1 MRKECCN
8 VKIWIFNN
16 YNMLPSQG
24 GLNRHY
30 FFALQLQKMGHEPMV
45 FVGSHPHNTSLQLI
59 QGKEQFRLE
68 PAESFPWVYVK
79 TENYEGSRI
88 KRVFSMFQY
97 CRNAKKAA
105 LETARKQG
113 RPDVVLG
120 SSAHP
125 LAAVLAIRL
134 GKKFGCRAIVEVR
147 DLWPESIVAYGI
159 AGPRNPAVLALR
171 RLEKWIYEKAD
182 DVVFTCEGGYD
193 YIVEQGWEGRIPRA
207 KIHYINNGVDLA
219 VFDENRARY
228 TVQDPD
234 LEDPSVFKV
243 VYTGSIR
250 KVNHLGLLLD
260 AAKEVTD
267 PRVKFLIWGD
277 GDQRAALEQR
287 VREEEI
293 SNVVFKGKVEKKYIP
308 SIVSRAD
315 INLIHG
321 GDQGKELFR
330 FGISPN
336 KMFDCFAAGRPIL
349 MDLPAKYNPVEQFQA
364 GICLSSVSE
373 IPAAIRQIQVLSP
386 QAYESLCGNARKAA
400 ARFDF
405 RVLTQELM
413 EILEKRG

>member
-1 MRKECCN
+1 MD
-8 VKIWIFNN
+8 IWLIN
-16 YNMLPSQG
+16 
-24 GLNRHY
+24 HY
-30 FFALQLQKMGHEPMV
+30 AVPPKYYPLARQTCFARYLMAMGHTV
-45 FVGSHPHNTSLQLI
+45 TIFAASTVHNSNMNLITDGAPWRDEVVDGVHYVYIRCMDYQGNGLKRIYNICEFAWKLPGVCRKFPRPDAIVATSMPPTSCAMGIHL
-59 QGKEQFRLE
+59 
-68 PAESFPWVYVK
+68 
-79 TENYEGSRI
+79 
-88 KRVFSMFQY
+88 
-97 CRNAKKAA
+97 
-105 LETARKQG
+105 ARKY
-113 RPDVVLG
+113 
-120 SSAHP
+120 
-125 LAAVLAIRL
+125 
-134 GKKFGCRAIVEVR
+134 GCRGVAEIAISGR
-147 DLWPESIVAYGI
+147 SPLWPMGSPDPGI
-159 AGPRNPAVLALR
+159 PRCWPFGGWR
-171 RLEKWIYEKAD
+171 SGSDEKAD

-207 KIHYINNGVDLA
+207 KIHYINNGVDWQSLMRTG
-219 VFDENRARY
+219 RAIRCR
-228 TVQDPD
+228 TRTWRI
-234 LEDPSVFKV
+234 PSVFKV

>member
-1 MRKECCN
+1 MHYVYIRCMDYQGNGLKR
-8 VKIWIFNN
+8 I
-16 YNMLPSQG
+16 YNICEFAWKLPGVCRISSPD
-24 GLNRHY
+24 
-30 FFALQLQKMGHEPMV
+30 PM
-45 FVGSHPHNTSLQLI
+45 P
-59 QGKEQFRLE
+59 
-68 PAESFPWVYVK
+68 
-79 TENYEGSRI
+79 
-88 KRVFSMFQY
+88 
-97 CRNAKKAA
+97 
-105 LETARKQG
+105 
-113 RPDVVLG
+113 
-120 SSAHP
+120 
-125 LAAVLAIRL
+125 
-134 GKKFGCRAIVEVR
+134 
-147 DLWPESIVAYGI
+147 LWPPLCPPRPVPWGFIWPGNTAAGAWRRSQISGRESIVAYGI

>member
-1 MRKECCN
+1 M
-8 VKIWIFNN
+8 KIWIFNN
-16 YNMLPSQG
+16 YNELPSQG

-30 FFALQLQKMGHEPMV
+30 FFARQLQKLGHEPVV
-45 FVGSHPHNTSLQLI
+45 FVGSHPHNTHLQMI
-59 QGKEQFRLE
+59 EGKESFRME
-68 PAESFPWVYVK
+68 PSEPFPWVYVK
-79 TENYEGSRI
+79 TVNYEGSKL

-97 CRNAKKAA
+97 YHHAKKAA
-105 LETARKQG
+105 LALAKQSG
-113 RPDVVLG
+113 APDAVLG

-134 GKKFGCRAIVEVR
+134 GKRFGCKSIAEVR

-193 YIVEQGWEGRIPRA
+193 YIVEQGWEAKIPRA
-207 KIHYINNGVDLA
+207 KVHYINNGVDLA
-219 VFDENRARY
+219 AFEENRVRY

-243 VYTGSIR
+243 VYVGSIR
-250 KVNHLGLLLD
+250 QVNHLGLLLD

-287 VREEEI
+287 VRKEGI
-293 SNVVFKGKVEKKYIP
+293 SNVVFKGKVEKTYIP
-308 SIVSRAD
+308 GIVSRAD

-364 GICLSSVSE
+364 GICLSNASE
-373 IPAAIRQIQVLSP
+373 IPAAIRQIQELSP
-386 QAYESLCGNARKAA
+386 QAYESLCSNARKAA

-405 RVLTQELM
+405 RVLTQDLM